1 MRTQYDWKEIGK
13 RIAFERTKN
22 KRMTLEEVAEYI
34 GTTRQTVSRWEKGKG
49 VEITLNMLLRL
60 CSLFDCELGYLLC
73 EEGFELKT
81 RAKTDFHEL
90 TGLSENAIESITE
103 RKEAKEVNQAG
114 ESAKFVLKVD
124 ESAQIE
130 VLSKLLCSL
139 DFWRVLRLMRQGIE
153 SIEYSQSGSA
163 KDTIRHIQ
171 NNGVES
177 VVLTGNSISEH
188 FKNSA
193 INLFTAIVE
202 EMIRTDGEDSN
213 EQKKR

>member
-1 MRTQYDWKEIGK
+1 MTYNIEKIGAK
-13 RIAFERTKN
+13 IRQER
-22 KRMTLEEVAEYI
+22 EEKGLSLSYVAEFVGVQQY
-34 GTTRQTVSRWEKGKG
+34 QTVSNWEKGNATPSLEKLLKICELFG
-49 VEITLNMLLRL
+49 V
-60 CSLFDCELGYLLC
+60 ELGYLLG
-73 EEGFELKT
+73 EKGYELKT

-139 DFWRVLRLMRQGIE
+139 DFWKVLRFMRQGIE

-188 FKNSA
+188 YKNSA